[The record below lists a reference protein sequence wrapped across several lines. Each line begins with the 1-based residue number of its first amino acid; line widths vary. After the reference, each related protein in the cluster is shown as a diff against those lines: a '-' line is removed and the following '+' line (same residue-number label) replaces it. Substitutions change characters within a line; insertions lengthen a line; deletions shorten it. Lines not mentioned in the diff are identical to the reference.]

1 MRFHNF
7 WCISFLSSE
16 FLNHVQKTPK
26 SWEKICSI
34 TIFHQDPEKTLLQ
47 AWKPLKIAFFLP
59 TSFSDNHG
67 QKSWD
72 TFAFLGR
79 FPIHTG
85 PTLPSPHK
93 QCWTRVSSIFSEFQL
108 CIRWGEGELQENFE
122 NAALTRL
129 FGDWVETRNC
139 CCRHFFVKISRL
151 HIMHISALRWTEFH
165 PNRKDPIWRKK
176 TANF

>member
-1 MRFHNF
+1 MRFQNF

-72 TFAFLGR
+72 TFAFLGA
-79 FPIHTG
+79 FQLTQVQP
-85 PTLPSPHK
+85 LPSPHK
-93 QCWTRVSSIFSEFQL
+93 QCWTRVSRIFFRVQL
-108 CIRWGEGELQENFE
+108 YIGWGEGQLQENFE
-122 NAALTRL
+122 NAALLRL
-129 FGDWVETRNC
+129 FGDWVETLLLPV
-139 CCRHFFVKISRL
+139 FFRENL
-151 HIMHISALRWTEFH
+151 SATYNAH
-165 PNRKDPIWRKK
+165 
-176 TANF
+176 

>member
-7 WCISFLSSE
+7 WCISFLLSE

-34 TIFHQDPEKTLLQ
+34 TVFHQDPEKTLLQ
-47 AWKPLKIAFFLP
+47 AWKPLKIAFILP
-59 TSFSDNHG
+59 ISFSDNHG

-85 PTLPSPHK
+85 PTPPLTPQTMLDACIQNFFPSFNF
-93 QCWTRVSSIFSEFQL
+93 VSGGGRENCKKISKTLHATPLWGLSRNSAVAGIFSWKSL
-108 CIRWGEGELQENFE
+108 GYI
-122 NAALTRL
+122 
-129 FGDWVETRNC
+129 
-139 CCRHFFVKISRL
+139 
-151 HIMHISALRWTEFH
+151 
-165 PNRKDPIWRKK
+165 
-176 TANF
+176 

>member
-7 WCISFLSSE
+7 WYISFLSSE

-67 QKSWD
+67 QKPWD

-79 FPIHTG
+79 FLIHTG
-85 PTLPSPHK
+85 ATLPLTP
-93 QCWTRVSSIFSEFQL
+93 QTMLDAFIQNFFPRFNFVSGGW
-108 CIRWGEGELQENFE
+108 REN
-122 NAALTRL
+122 
-129 FGDWVETRNC
+129 C
-139 CCRHFFVKISRL
+139 KKISKTL
-151 HIMHISALRWTEFH
+151 HWEPRS
-165 PNRKDPIWRKK
+165 NRKMWRLQYCPKD
-176 TANF
+176 FCSGL